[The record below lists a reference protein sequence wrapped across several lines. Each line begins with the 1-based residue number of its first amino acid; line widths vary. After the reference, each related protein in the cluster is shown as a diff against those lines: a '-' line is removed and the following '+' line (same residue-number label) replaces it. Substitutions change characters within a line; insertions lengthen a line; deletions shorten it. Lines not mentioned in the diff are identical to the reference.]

1 MSNATHTDA
10 KVNEATLSF
19 ESTPELCIRIVG
31 IAISS
36 LCLILQLVLYKIRP
50 KIRKLD
56 QKILTQL
63 TVARLINSI
72 MEMLMTDQYFN
83 DYTKDLVFALYFHTD
98 AALISWM
105 FVFTKNLY
113 EKVVLVFVLKK
124 ISFLILSLL
133 VWIIVIPIGVLC
145 PVSLVVDFFLDY
157 YKVYSWLKFIVLTM
171 NLLFFG
177 KIFYVIAT
185 RNQKTNRNM
194 KDIVKTCIISF
205 VLVCM
210 TSLQVFINDILS
222 YLEMTTLSNIFCLI
236 NNYQV
241 IPATNLDI
249 FLRERGNH
257 PMTSSALGDARG
269 SFRLLLNKKAPRSH
283 SCFKPESRKEPQQFA
298 IHYTIQ
304 SAQLTAKEKDASVV
318 AGDTPGVRDRET
330 ICVGHRTTRTR
341 PKAHSK
347 SQTTTMSPSRADARA
362 GAA

>member
-10 KVNEATLSF
+10 QVNEATLSF

-72 MEMLMTDQYFN
+72 MELLMTDQYFN

-241 IPATNLDI
+241 IPATVI
-249 FLRERGNH
+249 FLI
-257 PMTSSALGDARG
+257 L
-269 SFRLLLNKKAPRSH
+269 
-283 SCFKPESRKEPQQFA
+283 
-298 IHYTIQ
+298 
-304 SAQLTAKEKDASVV
+304 
-318 AGDTPGVRDRET
+318 
-330 ICVGHRTTRTR
+330 
-341 PKAHSK
+341 SK
-347 SQTTTMSPSRADARA
+347 NCI
-362 GAA
+362 